1 MIEKSLIE
9 SARLIKNRYN
19 NLTKTLSIYEGD
31 VEKLAAYFI
40 KVSDELKDIKVEISK
55 KDTVET
61 IKEKA
66 MSKLNKLEEES
77 NKWTKK
83 ISEINQE
90 IEKLRDEEMSLY
102 KIIKKITDLYPEI
115 RVITVHDSII
125 CSKKYKDIV
134 EIIFN
139 KIIKEEFDF

>member
-61 IKEKA
+61 IKVKA

-102 KIIKKITDLYPEI
+102 KIIKKRHPSLSDEQIKTE
-115 RVITVHDSII
+115 VHQRIS
-125 CSKKYKDIV
+125 
-134 EIIFN
+134 
-139 KIIKEEFDF
+139 

>member
-102 KIIKKITDLYPEI
+102 KIIKK
-115 RVITVHDSII
+115 
-125 CSKKYKDIV
+125 
-134 EIIFN
+134 
-139 KIIKEEFDF
+139 